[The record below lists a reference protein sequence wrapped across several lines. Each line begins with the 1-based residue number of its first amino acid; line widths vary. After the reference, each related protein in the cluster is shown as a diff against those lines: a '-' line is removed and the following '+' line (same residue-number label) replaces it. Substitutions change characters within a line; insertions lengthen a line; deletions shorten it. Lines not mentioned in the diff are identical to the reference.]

1 LAGRVRSRAPRRLRD
16 RGGGRRRSS
25 PPRATSSPTVARASL
40 EGHQA
45 MAPEPRGRG
54 RLWEVGGGGD
64 RLERAAAESERWELL
79 LSRGE
84 LLALGGHLK
93 GALEAFAAALRRG
106 APARPECLG
115 TLVDCLAFNYRLR
128 HGLDWSAAPA
138 AGAGGLLSCLG
149 CRGFLSE
156 PVTVPCGHSYCR
168 RCLRRELRARCR
180 LCRDRLPP
188 SAATAADAGAAG
200 PRPAPPPASAAA
212 SDFRTSVVLNHLAE
226 KWFPGQ
232 RERARAAG
240 RLGEL
245 LHQGRYREALAAACE
260 ALRAEPS
267 DLTLK
272 IYRAE
277 SYAGLQEFK
286 AAIEDLN
293 AVLFQLPHWPEVYF
307 RKGKVLQ
314 DAGFLGDA
322 LQLFLQCLALDEDF
336 APAKLQVE
344 KILCD
349 LLSPENLK
357 EGLKESSWS
366 SLPCIKSKPTGF
378 PSVMDECYSPSE
390 LGSKKTEEVPE
401 DTSEPVKGSLNRA
414 QSTQAINSMEIPA
427 REDCLKRVSS
437 EPLLSAQEKG
447 VLLKRKLSLLEQD
460 VIINEDGRNKL
471 KKQGENPSE
480 ICMFSFAYR
489 DIPEELIDV
498 SDFECSLC
506 MRLFFEPVTTPCGH
520 SFCKNC
526 LERCLDHAPYCP
538 LCKESLK
545 EYLADRRYC
554 VTQLL
559 EELIVKYLPDELSER
574 KKIYDEETAELSHL
588 TKNVPIFVCT
598 MAYPTVPCPLHVFE
612 PRYRLMIRRCIQT
625 GTKQFGMCVSD
636 TQNSFADYGCML
648 QIRNV
653 HFLPDGRSVVDTVG
667 GKRFR
672 VLKRGM
678 KDGYCTADIEY
689 LEDVKVENEDEVKSL
704 RELHD
709 LVYSQACSWF
719 QNLRD
724 RFRSQILQHFGSMPE
739 REENLQATPNGPA
752 WCWWLLAVLPVD
764 PRYQLSVLSMK
775 SLEERLTKIQHIL
788 TYFSRDQSK

>member
-1 LAGRVRSRAPRRLRD
+1 MSSPAVARGSAGGSRETAPRP
-16 RGGGRRRSS
+16 RS
-25 PPRATSSPTVARASL
+25 
-40 EGHQA
+40 
-45 MAPEPRGRG
+45 RG
-54 RLWEVGGGGD
+54 RLWEVGGGGGGD
-64 RLERAAAESERWELL
+64 QLERAAADSERWELL
-79 LSRGE
+79 LRRGE

-93 GALEAFAAALRRG
+93 GALEAYAAALRRG
-106 APARPECLG
+106 APVRPECLG
-115 TLVDCLAFNYRLR
+115 TLVDCLVFNYRLR
-128 HGLDWSAAPA
+128 HGLGWSAAPA
-138 AGAGGLLSCLG
+138 AGAGAGGLLSCLG

-168 RCLRRELRARCR
+168 RCLRRELRVRCR

-188 SAATAADAGAAG
+188 AAAARAADAEGTG
-200 PRPAPPPASAAA
+200 PRPPPLAAAIAA

-245 LHQGRYREALAAACE
+245 LLQGRYREALAAACE

-293 AVLFQLPHWPEVYF
+293 AVLFQLPNWPEVYF
-307 RKGKVLQ
+307 RKGKVLH

-357 EGLKESSWS
+357 EDLKESSWS
-366 SLPCIKSKPTGF
+366 SLPCVKNKPFVF
-378 PSVMDECYSPSE
+378 PVVMGESQSLSE
-390 LGSKKTEEVPE
+390 LSP
-401 DTSEPVKGSLNRA
+401 
-414 QSTQAINSMEIPA
+414 Q
-427 REDCLKRVSS
+427 
-437 EPLLSAQEKG
+437 QEKG
-447 VLLKRKLSLLEQD
+447 VLLKRKLSLSDQD
-460 VIINEDGRNKL
+460 VIVNEDGRNKL

-480 ICMFSFAYR
+480 VCMFSLADG

-526 LERCLDHAPYCP
+526 LERCLDHTPYCP

-612 PRYRLMIRRCIQT
+612 PRYRLMIRRSIQT

-689 LEDVKVENEDEVKSL
+689 LEDVKVENEDEIKNL

-775 SLEERLTKIQHIL
+775 SLKERLTKIQHIL

>member
-1 LAGRVRSRAPRRLRD
+1 MSSPAVARSSQGESQEADPRPRSR
-16 RGGGRRRSS
+16 GRF
-25 PPRATSSPTVARASL
+25 
-40 EGHQA
+40 
-45 MAPEPRGRG
+45 
-54 RLWEVGGGGD
+54 WEVGGGGD

-79 LSRGE
+79 LRRGE

-93 GALEAFAAALRRG
+93 GALEAYAAALRRG
-106 APARPECLG
+106 APVRPECLG
-115 TLVDCLAFNYRLR
+115 TLVDCLVFNYRLR
-128 HGLDWSAAPA
+128 HGLGWSATPA
-138 AGAGGLLSCLG
+138 EGAHPGAGGLLSCLG
-149 CRGFLSE
+149 CRGILSE
-156 PVTVPCGHSYCR
+156 PVTVACGHSYCR

-188 SAATAADAGAAG
+188 AAAADAEGTS
-200 PRPAPPPASAAA
+200 PRPPLLAAA
-212 SDFRTSVVLNHLAE
+212 IAASGFRTSVVLNHLAE
-226 KWFPGQ
+226 KWFPGE

-260 ALRAEPS
+260 ELRTVIE
-267 DLTLK
+267 
-272 IYRAE
+272 E
-277 SYAGLQEFK
+277 SHCASE
-286 AAIEDLN
+286 
-293 AVLFQLPHWPEVYF
+293 
-307 RKGKVLQ
+307 
-314 DAGFLGDA
+314 
-322 LQLFLQCLALDEDF
+322 
-336 APAKLQVE
+336 
-344 KILCD
+344 
-349 LLSPENLK
+349 LSPEQN
-357 EGLKESSWS
+357 
-366 SLPCIKSKPTGF
+366 
-378 PSVMDECYSPSE
+378 
-390 LGSKKTEEVPE
+390 EEIAEV
-401 DTSEPVKGSLNRA
+401 TSETVKGSLNHARSA
-414 QSTQAINSMEIPA
+414 QAINSTDMPA

-437 EPLLSAQEKG
+437 EPSLSVQEKG
-447 VLLKRKLSLLEQD
+447 VLLKRKLSLLDQD
-460 VIINEDGRNKL
+460 VIVNEDGRNKL
-471 KKQGENPSE
+471 KRQGETPNE
-480 ICMFSFAYR
+480 VCTFSLTYG

-526 LERCLDHAPYCP
+526 LERCLDHTPYCP

-559 EELIVKYLPDELSER
+559 EDLIVKYLPDELSER

-612 PRYRLMIRRCIQT
+612 PRYRLMIRRSIQT

-636 TQNSFADYGCML
+636 TQNGFADYGCML

-689 LEDVKVENEDEVKSL
+689 LEDVKVENEDEIENL
-704 RELHD
+704 RQLHN

-724 RFRSQILQHFGSMPE
+724 RFRSQILQHFGSMPG
-739 REENLQATPNGPA
+739 REENLQAIPNGPA

-775 SLEERLTKIQHIL
+775 SLKERLTKIQHIL

>member
-1 LAGRVRSRAPRRLRD
+1 MSSPAVARSSPDGSREMAPRSRSRA
-16 RGGGRRRSS
+16 GF
-25 PPRATSSPTVARASL
+25 
-40 EGHQA
+40 
-45 MAPEPRGRG
+45 
-54 RLWEVGGGGD
+54 WEVGGGSGD

-79 LSRGE
+79 LRRGE

-93 GALEAFAAALRRG
+93 GALEAYSAALRRG
-106 APARPECLG
+106 APARPERLG
-115 TLVDCLAFNYRLR
+115 TLVDCLVLNYRLR
-128 HGLDWSAAPA
+128 HGLGWSAAPA
-138 AGAGGLLSCLG
+138 AGADAGGLLSCLG

-188 SAATAADAGAAG
+188 AAADAEGTT
-200 PRPAPPPASAAA
+200 PRPPPPAAAIAA
-212 SDFRTSVVLNHLAE
+212 SGFRTSVVLNHLAE

-232 RERARAAG
+232 RERAQAAG
-240 RLGEL
+240 RLWEL

-260 ALRAEPS
+260 ALQAEPS
-267 DLTLK
+267 NLTLK

-293 AVLFQLPHWPEVYF
+293 AVLAQLPNWPEVYF
-307 RKGKVLQ
+307 KKGKVLH

-336 APAKLQVE
+336 APAKLRVE

-366 SLPCIKSKPTGF
+366 SLPCVKNKASGF
-378 PSVMDECYSPSE
+378 PSVMEEIHSPSDLNSE
-390 LGSKKTEEVPE
+390 QNEEITEV
-401 DTSEPVKGSLNRA
+401 TSEPVKGSLNRA
-414 QSTQAINSMEIPA
+414 QSAQTINSTEIPA

-437 EPLLSAQEKG
+437 EPLLSVQEKG
-447 VLLKRKLSLLEQD
+447 TLLKRKLSLLEQD
-460 VIINEDGRNKL
+460 MIVNEEGRSKL
-471 KKQGENPSE
+471 KKQGETPSE
-480 ICMFSFAYR
+480 VCTFSLAYGN
-489 DIPEELIDV
+489 IPEELIDV

-526 LERCLDHAPYCP
+526 LERCLDHTPYCP

-612 PRYRLMIRRCIQT
+612 PRYRLMIRRSIQT

-648 QIRNV
+648 QIRHV

-672 VLKRGM
+672 VLTRGM

-689 LEDVKVENEDEVKSL
+689 LEDVKN
-704 RELHD
+704 
-709 LVYSQACSWF
+709 W
-719 QNLRD
+719 
-724 RFRSQILQHFGSMPE
+724 
-739 REENLQATPNGPA
+739 
-752 WCWWLLAVLPVD
+752 
-764 PRYQLSVLSMK
+764 
-775 SLEERLTKIQHIL
+775 
-788 TYFSRDQSK
+788 

>member
-1 LAGRVRSRAPRRLRD
+1 MRRGLGDSTLISRTGRVPRAPLRPE
-16 RGGGRRRSS
+16 RHFSFPGSQ
-25 PPRATSSPTVARASL
+25 L
-40 EGHQA
+40 
-45 MAPEPRGRG
+45 APEPR
-54 RLWEVGGGGD
+54 
-64 RLERAAAESERWELL
+64 
-79 LSRGE
+79 
-84 LLALGGHLK
+84 
-93 GALEAFAAALRRG
+93 
-106 APARPECLG
+106 
-115 TLVDCLAFNYRLR
+115 
-128 HGLDWSAAPA
+128 
-138 AGAGGLLSCLG
+138 
-149 CRGFLSE
+149 
-156 PVTVPCGHSYCR
+156 
-168 RCLRRELRARCR
+168 
-180 LCRDRLPP
+180 
-188 SAATAADAGAAG
+188 
-200 PRPAPPPASAAA
+200 
-212 SDFRTSVVLNHLAE
+212 
-226 KWFPGQ
+226 
-232 RERARAAG
+232 
-240 RLGEL
+240 
-245 LHQGRYREALAAACE
+245 
-260 ALRAEPS
+260 

-293 AVLFQLPHWPEVYF
+293 AVLFQLPNWPEVYF

-357 EGLKESSWS
+357 EGLKESSWN
-366 SLPCIKSKPTGF
+366 SLPCIKNKPLGF
-378 PSVMDECYSPSE
+378 PSVMEESHTPSE
-390 LGSKKTEEVPE
+390 LNLKQTEELPE
-401 DTSEPVKGSLNRA
+401 DTSEPVRGSLNRA
-414 QSTQAINSMEIPA
+414 QSAQAINSKDMPA
-427 REDCLKRVSS
+427 RDDCLKRVSS
-437 EPLLSAQEKG
+437 EPLLSVQEKG

-460 VIINEDGRNKL
+460 VVVSEDGRNKL
-471 KKQGENPSE
+471 KKQGD
-480 ICMFSFAYR
+480 YG

-612 PRYRLMIRRCIQT
+612 PRYRLMIRRSIQT

-689 LEDVKVENEDEVKSL
+689 LEDVKVENEDEIKSL

>member
-1 LAGRVRSRAPRRLRD
+1 MKYKSHDFTTLLAKTEASNARRKREESFTLSVRLLAPGVFPGLPLHCSLLGEPETKVRISDHVHLTTTPGSSHRPGKGGESPGSLVCQGNVGDLGFSPGRPDAGQKS
-16 RGGGRRRSS
+16 
-25 PPRATSSPTVARASL
+25 T
-40 EGHQA
+40 HQA
-45 MAPEPRGRG
+45 RIR
-54 RLWEVGGGGD
+54 
-64 RLERAAAESERWELL
+64 
-79 LSRGE
+79 
-84 LLALGGHLK
+84 
-93 GALEAFAAALRRG
+93 
-106 APARPECLG
+106 
-115 TLVDCLAFNYRLR
+115 
-128 HGLDWSAAPA
+128 
-138 AGAGGLLSCLG
+138 
-149 CRGFLSE
+149 
-156 PVTVPCGHSYCR
+156 
-168 RCLRRELRARCR
+168 
-180 LCRDRLPP
+180 
-188 SAATAADAGAAG
+188 
-200 PRPAPPPASAAA
+200 
-212 SDFRTSVVLNHLAE
+212 
-226 KWFPGQ
+226 
-232 RERARAAG
+232 
-240 RLGEL
+240 
-245 LHQGRYREALAAACE
+245 REALAALQDFYVTF
-260 ALRAEPS
+260 LRQVNNQVGTKRQKHQCSQQSEDVKYHQHSIEPS
-267 DLTLK
+267 DVTLK

-286 AAIEDLN
+286 AAIDDLN
-293 AVLFQLPHWPEVYF
+293 AVLLELPNWPEVYF
-307 RKGKVLQ
+307 RKGKVLH

-336 APAKLQVE
+336 APAKLEVE

-357 EGLKESSWS
+357 EGLKDSSWS
-366 SLPCIKSKPTGF
+366 SLPCIKNKPFGF
-378 PSVMDECYSPSE
+378 PLVMEESHSATELSPQQNEEIPEVPSE
-390 LGSKKTEEVPE
+390 LI
-401 DTSEPVKGSLNRA
+401 KGSLNRA
-414 QSTQAINSMEIPA
+414 WSAQAINSTEMPA

-437 EPLLSAQEKG
+437 EPLLSVQEKG
-447 VLLKRKLSLLEQD
+447 ALLKRKLSLLDQD
-460 VIINEDGRNKL
+460 VIVDEDGRNKL
-471 KKQGENPSE
+471 KKQGETRNE
-480 ICMFSFAYR
+480 VCTFSLTYG

-526 LERCLDHAPYCP
+526 LERCLDHTPYCP

-574 KKIYDEETAELSHL
+574 KQIYDEETAELSHL

-612 PRYRLMIRRCIQT
+612 PRYRLMIRRSIQT

-689 LEDVKVENEDEVKSL
+689 LEDVKAEDEEEVQSL
-704 RELHD
+704 RQLHD

-724 RFRSQILQHFGSMPE
+724 RFRSQILQHFGSMPG

-775 SLEERLTKIQHIL
+775 SLKERLTKIQHIL

>member
-1 LAGRVRSRAPRRLRD
+1 MSFPAVARSSSRGNREMAPRPRSRGRFWE
-16 RGGGRRRSS
+16 GGGGS
-25 PPRATSSPTVARASL
+25 
-40 EGHQA
+40 
-45 MAPEPRGRG
+45 
-54 RLWEVGGGGD
+54 GD

-79 LSRGE
+79 LRRGE

-93 GALEAFAAALRRG
+93 GALEAYAAALRRG
-106 APARPECLG
+106 APVRPECLG
-115 TLVDCLAFNYRLR
+115 TLVDCLVLNYRLR
-128 HGLDWSAAPA
+128 HGLGWSAARA
-138 AGAGGLLSCLG
+138 ADAGAGGLLSCLG

-188 SAATAADAGAAG
+188 AAAAAADAEGTP
-200 PRPAPPPASAAA
+200 PRPPPLAAA
-212 SDFRTSVVLNHLAE
+212 IAASGFRTSVVLNHLAE
-226 KWFPGQ
+226 KWFPSQ
-232 RERARAAG
+232 QERARAAG

-245 LHQGRYREALAAACE
+245 LHQGRHREALAAAGE

-267 DLTLK
+267 NLTLK

-277 SYAGLQEFK
+277 SYAGLGEFK

-293 AVLFQLPHWPEVYF
+293 AVLFQLPGWPEVYF
-307 RKGKVLQ
+307 RKGKVLH

-336 APAKLQVE
+336 APAKLEVE
-344 KILCD
+344 KILFD

-357 EGLKESSWS
+357 EGLKDSSWS
-366 SLPCIKSKPTGF
+366 SLPCTKNKPFGF
-378 PSVMDECYSPSE
+378 PSVMEEFHSASE
-390 LGSKKTEEVPE
+390 LSPEQNEEIPE
-401 DTSEPVKGSLNRA
+401 TPAEPVKGSLNRA
-414 QSTQAINSMEIPA
+414 RSAQAINSTEMPT

-437 EPLLSAQEKG
+437 EPLLSVEEKG
-447 VLLKRKLSLLEQD
+447 ALLKRKLSLLEQD
-460 VIINEDGRNKL
+460 VIVNEDGRNKL
-471 KKQGENPSE
+471 KKQGEMPNE
-480 ICMFSFAYR
+480 VCTFSLTYG

-526 LERCLDHAPYCP
+526 LERCLDHTPYCP

-598 MAYPTVPCPLHVFE
+598 IAYPTVPCPLHVFE
-612 PRYRLMIRRCIQT
+612 PRYRLMIRRSIQT

-636 TQNSFADYGCML
+636 KQNGFADYGCML

-667 GKRFR
+667 GKRFK

-689 LEDVKVENEDEVKSL
+689 LEDVKVENEDELESL
-704 RELHD
+704 RQLHN

-724 RFRSQILQHFGSMPE
+724 RFRSQILQHFGSMPR

-775 SLEERLTKIQHIL
+775 SLKERLTKIQHIL

>member
-1 LAGRVRSRAPRRLRD
+1 MSFPAVARSSSRGNREMAPRPRSRGRFWE
-16 RGGGRRRSS
+16 GGGGS
-25 PPRATSSPTVARASL
+25 
-40 EGHQA
+40 
-45 MAPEPRGRG
+45 
-54 RLWEVGGGGD
+54 GD

-79 LSRGE
+79 LRRGE

-93 GALEAFAAALRRG
+93 GALEAYAAALRRG
-106 APARPECLG
+106 APVRPECLG
-115 TLVDCLAFNYRLR
+115 TLVDCLVLNYRLR
-128 HGLDWSAAPA
+128 HGLGWSAARA
-138 AGAGGLLSCLG
+138 ADAGAGGLLSCLG

-188 SAATAADAGAAG
+188 AAAAAADAEGTP
-200 PRPAPPPASAAA
+200 PRPPPLAAA
-212 SDFRTSVVLNHLAE
+212 IAASGFRTSVVLNHLAE
-226 KWFPGQ
+226 KWFPSQ
-232 RERARAAG
+232 QERARAAG

-245 LHQGRYREALAAACE
+245 LHQGRHREALAAAGE

-267 DLTLK
+267 NLTLK

-277 SYAGLQEFK
+277 SYAGLGEFK

-293 AVLFQLPHWPEVYF
+293 AVLFQLPGWPEVYF
-307 RKGKVLQ
+307 RKGKVLH

-336 APAKLQVE
+336 APAKLEVE
-344 KILCD
+344 KILFD

-357 EGLKESSWS
+357 EGLKDSSWS
-366 SLPCIKSKPTGF
+366 SLPCTKNKPFGF
-378 PSVMDECYSPSE
+378 PSVMEEFHSASE
-390 LGSKKTEEVPE
+390 LSPEQNEEIPE
-401 DTSEPVKGSLNRA
+401 TPAEPVKGSLNRA
-414 QSTQAINSMEIPA
+414 RSAQAINSTEMPT

-437 EPLLSAQEKG
+437 EPLLSVEEKG
-447 VLLKRKLSLLEQD
+447 ALLKRKLSLLEQD
-460 VIINEDGRNKL
+460 VIVNEDGRNKL
-471 KKQGENPSE
+471 KKQGEMPNE
-480 ICMFSFAYR
+480 VCTFSLTYG

-506 MRLFFEPVTTPCGH
+506 M
-520 SFCKNC
+520 S
-526 LERCLDHAPYCP
+526 
-538 LCKESLK
+538 
-545 EYLADRRYC
+545 
-554 VTQLL
+554 
-559 EELIVKYLPDELSER
+559 
-574 KKIYDEETAELSHL
+574 L

-598 MAYPTVPCPLHVFE
+598 IAYPTVPCPLHVFE
-612 PRYRLMIRRCIQT
+612 PRYRLMIRRSIQT

-636 TQNSFADYGCML
+636 KQNGFADYGCML

-667 GKRFR
+667 GKRFK

-689 LEDVKVENEDEVKSL
+689 LEDVKVENEDELESL
-704 RELHD
+704 RQLHN

-724 RFRSQILQHFGSMPE
+724 RFRSQILQHFGSMPR

-775 SLEERLTKIQHIL
+775 SLKERLTKIQHIL

>member
-1 LAGRVRSRAPRRLRD
+1 MSSSAVARGSPRGSEEMAPRPRSR
-16 RGGGRRRSS
+16 GRF
-25 PPRATSSPTVARASL
+25 
-40 EGHQA
+40 
-45 MAPEPRGRG
+45 
-54 RLWEVGGGGD
+54 WEVGGGSGD
-64 RLERAAAESERWELL
+64 RLERVAAESESWELL
-79 LSRGE
+79 LRRGE
-84 LLALGGHLK
+84 LLALDGHLK
-93 GALEAFAAALRRG
+93 GALEAYSAALRRG
-106 APARPECLG
+106 APVRPERLG
-115 TLVDCLAFNYRLR
+115 TLVDCMVFNYRLR
-128 HGLDWSAAPA
+128 HGLGWSAAPA
-138 AGAGGLLSCLG
+138 AGVGGLLSCLG

-188 SAATAADAGAAG
+188 AAASAIDADGTG
-200 PRPAPPPASAAA
+200 PRPPPLAAAIAA

-293 AVLFQLPHWPEVYF
+293 AVLFQLPNWPEVYF

-349 LLSPENLK
+349 LLSPENVK

-366 SLPCIKSKPTGF
+366 SLPCIKNKPFGF
-378 PSVMDECYSPSE
+378 PSVMQESHSPGA
-390 LGSKKTEEVPE
+390 LGPEQNGEGPE

-414 QSTQAINSMEIPA
+414 QSAQAIHSSEMPA

-437 EPLLSAQEKG
+437 EPLLSTQEKG

-460 VIINEDGRNKL
+460 AIVSEDGRNKL
-471 KKQGENPSE
+471 KKQGEISNE
-480 ICMFSFAYR
+480 VCVFSFAYG

-612 PRYRLMIRRCIQT
+612 PRYRLMIRRSMQT

-636 TQNSFADYGCML
+636 TQNGFADYGCML

-689 LEDVKVENEDEVKSL
+689 LEDVQIENRDEMKNL

-709 LVYSQACSWF
+709 SVYSQACSWF

-724 RFRSQILQHFGSMPE
+724 RFRSQILQHFGSMPA
-739 REENLQATPNGPA
+739 REENLQITPNGPA

-775 SLEERLTKIQHIL
+775 SLEDRLTKIQHIL

>member
-1 LAGRVRSRAPRRLRD
+1 
-16 RGGGRRRSS
+16 
-25 PPRATSSPTVARASL
+25 
-40 EGHQA
+40 
-45 MAPEPRGRG
+45 
-54 RLWEVGGGGD
+54 
-64 RLERAAAESERWELL
+64 
-79 LSRGE
+79 
-84 LLALGGHLK
+84 
-93 GALEAFAAALRRG
+93 
-106 APARPECLG
+106 
-115 TLVDCLAFNYRLR
+115 
-128 HGLDWSAAPA
+128 
-138 AGAGGLLSCLG
+138 
-149 CRGFLSE
+149 
-156 PVTVPCGHSYCR
+156 
-168 RCLRRELRARCR
+168 
-180 LCRDRLPP
+180 
-188 SAATAADAGAAG
+188 
-200 PRPAPPPASAAA
+200 
-212 SDFRTSVVLNHLAE
+212 
-226 KWFPGQ
+226 
-232 RERARAAG
+232 
-240 RLGEL
+240 
-245 LHQGRYREALAAACE
+245 
-260 ALRAEPS
+260 PS
-267 DLTLK
+267 DVTLK

-293 AVLFQLPHWPEVYF
+293 AVLFQLPNWPEVYF

-336 APAKLQVE
+336 APAKLEVE

-357 EGLKESSWS
+357 EGLKDSSWS
-366 SLPCIKSKPTGF
+366 SLPCSKNKHFGF
-378 PSVMDECYSPSE
+378 PSVTEESHSASE
-390 LGSKKTEEVPE
+390 LSPEQNEEVPE
-401 DTSEPVKGSLNRA
+401 VTSELIRGSLNRA
-414 QSTQAINSMEIPA
+414 WSAQAIHSTEMPA

-437 EPLLSAQEKG
+437 EPLLSVQEKG
-447 VLLKRKLSLLEQD
+447 ALLKRKLSLLDQD
-460 VIINEDGRNKL
+460 VIVDEDGRNKL
-471 KKQGENPSE
+471 KKQGETRNE
-480 ICMFSFAYR
+480 VCTFSLTSGH
-489 DIPEELIDV
+489 IPEELIDV

-506 MRLFFEPVTTPCGH
+506 M
-520 SFCKNC
+520 
-526 LERCLDHAPYCP
+526 
-538 LCKESLK
+538 
-545 EYLADRRYC
+545 RRYC

-612 PRYRLMIRRCIQT
+612 PRYRLMIRRSIQT

-689 LEDVKVENEDEVKSL
+689 LEDVKVENEEEIKNL
-704 RELHD
+704 RQLHD

-724 RFRSQILQHFGSMPE
+724 RFRSQILQHFGSMPG

-775 SLEERLTKIQHIL
+775 SLKERLTKIQHIL

>member
-1 LAGRVRSRAPRRLRD
+1 MSFPAVARSSSRGNREMAPRPRSR
-16 RGGGRRRSS
+16 GRF
-25 PPRATSSPTVARASL
+25 
-40 EGHQA
+40 
-45 MAPEPRGRG
+45 
-54 RLWEVGGGGD
+54 WEVGGGSGD

-79 LSRGE
+79 LRRGE

-93 GALEAFAAALRRG
+93 GALEAYAAALRRG
-106 APARPECLG
+106 APVRPECLG
-115 TLVDCLAFNYRLR
+115 TLVDCLVLNYRLR
-128 HGLDWSAAPA
+128 HGLGWSAARA
-138 AGAGGLLSCLG
+138 ADAGAGGLLSCLG

-188 SAATAADAGAAG
+188 AAAAAADAEGTT
-200 PRPAPPPASAAA
+200 PRPPPLAAA
-212 SDFRTSVVLNHLAE
+212 IAASGFRTSVVLNHLAE
-226 KWFPGQ
+226 KWFPSQ
-232 RERARAAG
+232 QERARAAG

-245 LHQGRYREALAAACE
+245 LHQGRHREALAAAGE

-267 DLTLK
+267 NLTLK

-277 SYAGLQEFK
+277 SYAGLGEFK

-293 AVLFQLPHWPEVYF
+293 AVLFQLPSWPEVYF
-307 RKGKVLQ
+307 RKGKVLH

-336 APAKLQVE
+336 APAKLEVE
-344 KILCD
+344 KNEEI
-349 LLSPENLK
+349 PEA
-357 EGLKESSWS
+357 SA
-366 SLPCIKSKPTGF
+366 
-378 PSVMDECYSPSE
+378 
-390 LGSKKTEEVPE
+390 
-401 DTSEPVKGSLNRA
+401 EPVKGSLNRA
-414 QSTQAINSMEIPA
+414 RSAQAINSTEMPA

-437 EPLLSAQEKG
+437 EPLLSVQEKG
-447 VLLKRKLSLLEQD
+447 ALLKRKLSLSEQD
-460 VIINEDGRNKL
+460 VIVNEDGRNKL
-471 KKQGENPSE
+471 KKQGETPNE
-480 ICMFSFAYR
+480 VCTFSLTYG

-526 LERCLDHAPYCP
+526 LERCLDHTPYCP

-598 MAYPTVPCPLHVFE
+598 IAYPTVPCPLHVFE
-612 PRYRLMIRRCIQT
+612 PRYRLMIRRSIQT

-636 TQNSFADYGCML
+636 TQNGFADYGCML

-667 GKRFR
+667 GKRFK

-689 LEDVKVENEDEVKSL
+689 LEDVKVENEDEIESL
-704 RELHD
+704 RQLHD

-724 RFRSQILQHFGSMPE
+724 RFRSQILQHFGSMPR

-775 SLEERLTKIQHIL
+775 SLKERLTKIQHIL

>member
-1 LAGRVRSRAPRRLRD
+1 RW
-16 RGGGRRRSS
+16 RRSS
-25 PPRATSSPTVARASL
+25 PPRAMSSPAVARGSPGGSQ
-40 EGHQA
+40 ET
-45 MAPEPRGRG
+45 APRPRGRS
-54 RLWEVGGGGD
+54 RFWEVGGGGGQ
-64 RLERAAAESERWELL
+64 ERAAAAAAESERWELL
-79 LSRGE
+79 LRRGE

-93 GALEAFAAALRRG
+93 GALEAYAAALRRG
-106 APARPECLG
+106 APVRPECLG
-115 TLVDCLAFNYRLR
+115 TLVDCLVFNYRLR
-128 HGLDWSAAPA
+128 HGLGWSAAPA
-138 AGAGGLLSCLG
+138 GAGSGSGGLLSCLG

-156 PVTVPCGHSYCR
+156 PVTVACGHSYCR
-168 RCLRRELRARCR
+168 RCLAAWAPGTRR
-180 LCRDRLPP
+180 PKP
-188 SAATAADAGAAG
+188 
-200 PRPAPPPASAAA
+200 
-212 SDFRTSVVLNHLAE
+212 
-226 KWFPGQ
+226 
-232 RERARAAG
+232 
-240 RLGEL
+240 
-245 LHQGRYREALAAACE
+245 AACPGGGVGGGQVVPE
-260 ALRAEPS
+260 SSGSLLESYSCEICISEPS

-286 AAIEDLN
+286 AAMEDLN
-293 AVLFQLPHWPEVYF
+293 AVLFQLPNWPEVYF

-314 DAGFLGDA
+314 DAGFLSDA

-349 LLSPENLK
+349 LLSPENLE

-366 SLPCIKSKPTGF
+366 SLPCIKNKLFGF
-378 PSVMDECYSPSE
+378 SSVVEESHSANDFSPKQSE
-390 LGSKKTEEVPE
+390 EHPE
-401 DTSEPVKGSLNRA
+401 DSSEPVKGSLNRA
-414 QSTQAINSMEIPA
+414 QSAQAVNAVEMPA
-427 REDCLKRVSS
+427 RGDGLKRVSS
-437 EPLLSAQEKG
+437 EPLLSAQDKG
-447 VLLKRKLSLLEQD
+447 VLLKRKLSFLEQD
-460 VIINEDGRNKL
+460 VFMNEDGRNKL
-471 KKQGENPSE
+471 KKQEDSPNE
-480 ICMFSFAYR
+480 DCTFSLAYG

-574 KKIYDEETAELSHL
+574 KKVYDEETAELSHL

-612 PRYRLMIRRCIQT
+612 PRYRLMIRRSIQT

-636 TQNSFADYGCML
+636 AQNSFADYGCML

-689 LEDVKVENEDEVKSL
+689 LEDVKVESGDKIQSL

>member
-1 LAGRVRSRAPRRLRD
+1 MVLKGVMKETGNLEVCYSNSSKRQETLVAWTIILAGERPRN
-16 RGGGRRRSS
+16 RG
-25 PPRATSSPTVARASL
+25 
-40 EGHQA
+40 QF
-45 MAPEPRGRG
+45 
-54 RLWEVGGGGD
+54 WEVGGGSGD

-79 LSRGE
+79 LRRGE

-93 GALEAFAAALRRG
+93 GALEAYSAALRRG
-106 APARPECLG
+106 APVRPERLG
-115 TLVDCLAFNYRLR
+115 TLVDCLVLNYRLR
-128 HGLDWSAAPA
+128 HGLGWSAAPA
-138 AGAGGLLSCLG
+138 AGTDAGTGGLLSCLG
-149 CRGFLSE
+149 CQGFLSE

-168 RCLRRELRARCR
+168 RCLRGELRAHCR
-180 LCRDRLPP
+180 LCRDRLP
-188 SAATAADAGAAG
+188 
-200 PRPAPPPASAAA
+200 SAAA
-212 SDFRTSVVLNHLAE
+212 TTDAEGTTSRPPPLAAAITASGFRTSVVLNHLAE
-226 KWFPGQ
+226 KWFPGL

-260 ALRAEPS
+260 ALRAG
-267 DLTLK
+267 D
-272 IYRAE
+272 R
-277 SYAGLQEFK
+277 
-286 AAIEDLN
+286 
-293 AVLFQLPHWPEVYF
+293 VYF
-307 RKGKVLQ
+307 RKGKILR

-336 APAKLQVE
+336 APAKLEVE

-366 SLPCIKSKPTGF
+366 SLPSTKNKAFDF
-378 PSVMDECYSPSE
+378 PSVMEESHSPCEVSPE
-390 LGSKKTEEVPE
+390 QNEAVPE
-401 DTSEPVKGSLNRA
+401 VISEPVKGSLNRA
-414 QSTQAINSMEIPA
+414 QSAQAINSTEMPA

-437 EPLLSAQEKG
+437 EPLLSVQEKG
-447 VLLKRKLSLLEQD
+447 SLLKRKLSLLEQD
-460 VIINEDGRNKL
+460 VIVNEDGRNKL
-471 KKQGENPSE
+471 KKQGV
-480 ICMFSFAYR
+480 CH

-526 LERCLDHAPYCP
+526 LERCLDHTPYCP

-612 PRYRLMIRRCIQT
+612 PRYRLMIRRSIQT

-689 LEDVKVENEDEVKSL
+689 LEDVKVENEDETRNL
-704 RELHD
+704 RELHN
-709 LVYSQACSWF
+709 LVYFQACSWF

-739 REENLQATPNGPA
+739 REEDLQATPNGPA

-775 SLEERLTKIQHIL
+775 SLKERLTKIQHIL

>member
-1 LAGRVRSRAPRRLRD
+1 MSFPAVA
-16 RGGGRRRSS
+16 RSS
-25 PPRATSSPTVARASL
+25 PGGSGEVAPRPQS
-40 EGHQA
+40 
-45 MAPEPRGRG
+45 RGRF
-54 RLWEVGGGGD
+54 WEVGGGSGH

-79 LSRGE
+79 LRRGE
-84 LLALGGHLK
+84 VLALGGHLK
-93 GALEAFAAALRRG
+93 GALETYAAALRRG
-106 APARPECLG
+106 APVRPECLG
-115 TLVDCLAFNYRLR
+115 TLVDCLVFNYRLR
-128 HGLDWSAAPA
+128 HGLGWSAAPA

-188 SAATAADAGAAG
+188 
-200 PRPAPPPASAAA
+200 AAA
-212 SDFRTSVVLNHLAE
+212 SATDAEGTAPRPPPLAAAIAASEFRTSVVLNHLAE

-267 DLTLK
+267 DLILK

-293 AVLFQLPHWPEVYF
+293 AVLFQLPDWPEVYY
-307 RKGKVLQ
+307 RKGKVLH

-366 SLPCIKSKPTGF
+366 SLPCVKNKPFGF
-378 PSVMDECYSPSE
+378 PSVMEESHSPIELSTKQSE
-390 LGSKKTEEVPE
+390 EIAEV
-401 DTSEPVKGSLNRA
+401 TSEPVKGSLNRA
-414 QSTQAINSMEIPA
+414 QSAQSINSTEMPA

-437 EPLLSAQEKG
+437 EPLLSIQEKG

-460 VIINEDGRNKL
+460 VIVNEDGRNKL
-471 KKQGENPSE
+471 KKQGETPNE
-480 ICMFSFAYR
+480 VCMFSLAYG

-588 TKNVPIFVCT
+588 TKSVPIFVCT

-612 PRYRLMIRRCIQT
+612 PRYRLMIRRSIQT

-689 LEDVKVENEDEVKSL
+689 LEDVKVENEDEIKNL

-775 SLEERLTKIQHIL
+775 SLKERLTKIQHIL

>member
-1 LAGRVRSRAPRRLRD
+1 MSFPAVARSSSRGNREMAPRPRSRGRFWE
-16 RGGGRRRSS
+16 GGGGS
-25 PPRATSSPTVARASL
+25 
-40 EGHQA
+40 
-45 MAPEPRGRG
+45 
-54 RLWEVGGGGD
+54 GD

-79 LSRGE
+79 LRRGE

-93 GALEAFAAALRRG
+93 GALEAYAAALRRG
-106 APARPECLG
+106 APVRPECLG
-115 TLVDCLAFNYRLR
+115 TLVDCLVLNYRLR
-128 HGLDWSAAPA
+128 HGLGWSAARA
-138 AGAGGLLSCLG
+138 ADAGAGGLLSCLG

-188 SAATAADAGAAG
+188 AAAAAAADAEGTP
-200 PRPAPPPASAAA
+200 PRPPPLAAA
-212 SDFRTSVVLNHLAE
+212 IAASGFRTSVVLNHLAE
-226 KWFPGQ
+226 KWFPSQ
-232 RERARAAG
+232 QERARAAG

-245 LHQGRYREALAAACE
+245 LHQGRHREALAAAGE

-267 DLTLK
+267 NLTLK

-277 SYAGLQEFK
+277 SYAGLGEFK

-293 AVLFQLPHWPEVYF
+293 AVLFQLPGWPEI
-307 RKGKVLQ
+307 
-314 DAGFLGDA
+314 
-322 LQLFLQCLALDEDF
+322 LF
-336 APAKLQVE
+336 
-344 KILCD
+344 D

-357 EGLKESSWS
+357 EGLKDSSWS
-366 SLPCIKSKPTGF
+366 SLPCTKNKPFGF
-378 PSVMDECYSPSE
+378 PSVMEEFHSASE
-390 LGSKKTEEVPE
+390 LSPEQNEEIPE
-401 DTSEPVKGSLNRA
+401 TPAEPVKGSLNRA
-414 QSTQAINSMEIPA
+414 RSAQAINSTEMST

-437 EPLLSAQEKG
+437 EPLLSVQEKG
-447 VLLKRKLSLLEQD
+447 ALLKRKLSLLEQD
-460 VIINEDGRNKL
+460 VIVNEDGRNKL
-471 KKQGENPSE
+471 KKQGEMPNE
-480 ICMFSFAYR
+480 ACTFSLTCG
-489 DIPEELIDV
+489 DIPEGLIDA

-526 LERCLDHAPYCP
+526 LERCLDHTPYCP

-598 MAYPTVPCPLHVFE
+598 IAYPTVPCPLHVFE
-612 PRYRLMIRRCIQT
+612 PRYRLMIRRSIQT

-636 TQNSFADYGCML
+636 KQNGFADYGCML

-667 GKRFR
+667 GKRFK

-689 LEDVKVENEDEVKSL
+689 LEDVKVENEDELESL
-704 RELHD
+704 RQLHN

-724 RFRSQILQHFGSMPE
+724 RFRSQILQHFGSMPR

-775 SLEERLTKIQHIL
+775 SLKERLTKIQHIL

>member
-1 LAGRVRSRAPRRLRD
+1 MSFPAMARSSSRGSREPAPRPRSR
-16 RGGGRRRSS
+16 GRF
-25 PPRATSSPTVARASL
+25 
-40 EGHQA
+40 
-45 MAPEPRGRG
+45 
-54 RLWEVGGGGD
+54 WEVGGGGGGGDDGGD
-64 RLERAAAESERWELL
+64 RLERAAAAESERWELL
-79 LSRGE
+79 LRRGE
-84 LLALGGHLK
+84 LLALGGHLQ
-93 GALEAFAAALRRG
+93 GALEAYAAALRRG
-106 APARPECLG
+106 APVRPELLG
-115 TLVDCLAFNYRLR
+115 MLVDCLALKYRLR
-128 HGLDWSAAPA
+128 RGLGWGGAARA
-138 AGAGGLLSCLG
+138 AGAGAGAGGLLSCPG

-168 RCLRRELRARCR
+168 RCLRRGLRARCR
-180 LCRDRLPP
+180 LCRASLPP
-188 SAATAADAGAAG
+188 AAAADAEGTSP
-200 PRPAPPPASAAA
+200 PRPPPPAAAIAA
-212 SDFRTSVVLNHLAE
+212 SGLRTSVVLSHLAE
-226 KWFPGQ
+226 KWFPSLQ
-232 RERARAAG
+232 ARARAAG
-240 RLGEL
+240 RLAEL
-245 LHQGRYREALAAACE
+245 LHEGRHREALAAAGE

-267 DLTLK
+267 NLILK

-277 SYAGLQEFK
+277 SYAGLGEFR

-293 AVLFQLPHWPEVYF
+293 AVLFQLPNWPEN
-307 RKGKVLQ
+307 
-314 DAGFLGDA
+314 
-322 LQLFLQCLALDEDF
+322 E
-336 APAKLQVE
+336 E
-344 KILCD
+344 I
-349 LLSPENLK
+349 PEA
-357 EGLKESSWS
+357 SA
-366 SLPCIKSKPTGF
+366 
-378 PSVMDECYSPSE
+378 
-390 LGSKKTEEVPE
+390 
-401 DTSEPVKGSLNRA
+401 EPVKGSLNRA
-414 QSTQAINSMEIPA
+414 RSAQAINSTEMPA
-427 REDCLKRVSS
+427 RGDGLKRVSS
-437 EPLLSAQEKG
+437 EPLLSVQVKG
-447 VLLKRKLSLLEQD
+447 ALLKRKLSLSEQD
-460 VIINEDGRNKL
+460 VIVNEDGRSKL
-471 KKQGENPSE
+471 KKQGEMPSE
-480 ICMFSFAYR
+480 ACTFSLTYG

-526 LERCLDHAPYCP
+526 LERCLDHTPYCP

-545 EYLADRRYC
+545 ESKLICKKQNHVQNIHKVKKLYKRIPKEFVNCMFNKYCFQYLADRRFC

-598 MAYPTVPCPLHVFE
+598 IAYPTVPCPLHVFE
-612 PRYRLMIRRCIQT
+612 PRYRLMIRRSIQT

-636 TQNSFADYGCML
+636 TQNGFADYGCML

-667 GKRFR
+667 GKRFK

-689 LEDVKVENEDEVKSL
+689 LEDVKVENEGELESL
-704 RELHD
+704 RQLHD

-724 RFRSQILQHFGSMPE
+724 RFRSQILQHFGSMPR

-775 SLEERLTKIQHIL
+775 SLKERLTKIQHIL

>member
-1 LAGRVRSRAPRRLRD
+1 MSFPAVARSSSRGNREMAPRPRSRGRFWE
-16 RGGGRRRSS
+16 GGGGS
-25 PPRATSSPTVARASL
+25 
-40 EGHQA
+40 
-45 MAPEPRGRG
+45 
-54 RLWEVGGGGD
+54 GD

-79 LSRGE
+79 LRRGE

-93 GALEAFAAALRRG
+93 GALEAYAAALRRG
-106 APARPECLG
+106 APVRPECLG
-115 TLVDCLAFNYRLR
+115 TLVDCLVLNYRLR
-128 HGLDWSAAPA
+128 HGLGWSAARA
-138 AGAGGLLSCLG
+138 ADAGAGGLLSCLG

-188 SAATAADAGAAG
+188 AAAAAADAEGTP
-200 PRPAPPPASAAA
+200 PRPPPLAAA
-212 SDFRTSVVLNHLAE
+212 IAASGFRTSVVLNHLAE
-226 KWFPGQ
+226 KWFPSQ
-232 RERARAAG
+232 QERARAAG

-245 LHQGRYREALAAACE
+245 LHQGRHREALAAAGE

-267 DLTLK
+267 NLTLK

-277 SYAGLQEFK
+277 SYAGLGEFK

-293 AVLFQLPHWPEVYF
+293 AVLFQLPGWPEI
-307 RKGKVLQ
+307 
-314 DAGFLGDA
+314 
-322 LQLFLQCLALDEDF
+322 LF
-336 APAKLQVE
+336 
-344 KILCD
+344 D

-357 EGLKESSWS
+357 EGLKDSSWS
-366 SLPCIKSKPTGF
+366 SLPCTKNKPFGF
-378 PSVMDECYSPSE
+378 PSVMEEFHSASE
-390 LGSKKTEEVPE
+390 LSPEQNEEIPE
-401 DTSEPVKGSLNRA
+401 TPAEPVKGSLNRA
-414 QSTQAINSMEIPA
+414 RSAQAINSTEMPT

-437 EPLLSAQEKG
+437 EPLLSVEEKG
-447 VLLKRKLSLLEQD
+447 ALLKRKLSLLEQD
-460 VIINEDGRNKL
+460 VIVNEDGRNKL
-471 KKQGENPSE
+471 KKQGEMPNE
-480 ICMFSFAYR
+480 VCTFSLTYG

-526 LERCLDHAPYCP
+526 LERCLDHTPYCP

-598 MAYPTVPCPLHVFE
+598 IAYPTVPCPLHVFE
-612 PRYRLMIRRCIQT
+612 PRYRLMIRRSIQT

-636 TQNSFADYGCML
+636 KQNGFADYGCML

-667 GKRFR
+667 GKRFK

-689 LEDVKVENEDEVKSL
+689 LEDVKVENEDELESL
-704 RELHD
+704 RQLHN

-724 RFRSQILQHFGSMPE
+724 RFRSQILQHFGSMPR

-775 SLEERLTKIQHIL
+775 SLKERLTKIQHIL

>member
-1 LAGRVRSRAPRRLRD
+1 MSFPAMARSSSRGSREPAPRPRSR
-16 RGGGRRRSS
+16 GRF
-25 PPRATSSPTVARASL
+25 
-40 EGHQA
+40 
-45 MAPEPRGRG
+45 
-54 RLWEVGGGGD
+54 WEVGGGGGGGDDGGD
-64 RLERAAAESERWELL
+64 RLERAAAAESERWELL
-79 LSRGE
+79 LRRGE
-84 LLALGGHLK
+84 LLALGGHLQ
-93 GALEAFAAALRRG
+93 GALEAYAAALRRG
-106 APARPECLG
+106 APVRPELLG
-115 TLVDCLAFNYRLR
+115 MLVDCLALKYRLR
-128 HGLDWSAAPA
+128 RGLGWGGAARA
-138 AGAGGLLSCLG
+138 AGAGAGAGGLLSCPG

-168 RCLRRELRARCR
+168 RCLRRGLRARCR
-180 LCRDRLPP
+180 LCRASLPP
-188 SAATAADAGAAG
+188 AAAADAEGTSP
-200 PRPAPPPASAAA
+200 PRPPPPAAAIAA
-212 SDFRTSVVLNHLAE
+212 SGLRTSVVLSHLAE
-226 KWFPGQ
+226 KWFPSLQ
-232 RERARAAG
+232 ARARAAG
-240 RLGEL
+240 RLAEL
-245 LHQGRYREALAAACE
+245 LHEGRHREALAAAGE

-267 DLTLK
+267 NLILK

-277 SYAGLQEFK
+277 SYAGLGEFR

-293 AVLFQLPHWPEVYF
+293 AVLFQLPNWPEVYF
-307 RKGKVLQ
+307 RKGKVLH

-336 APAKLQVE
+336 APAKLEVK
-344 KILCD
+344 KILFD

-357 EGLKESSWS
+357 EGLKDSSWS
-366 SLPCIKSKPTGF
+366 SLPCTKNKPFGF
-378 PSVMDECYSPSE
+378 PSVMEEFHSASE
-390 LGSKKTEEVPE
+390 LSPVQNEEIPE
-401 DTSEPVKGSLNRA
+401 ASAEPVKGSLNRA
-414 QSTQAINSMEIPA
+414 RSAQAINSTEMPA
-427 REDCLKRVSS
+427 RGDGLKRVSS
-437 EPLLSAQEKG
+437 EPLLSVQVKG
-447 VLLKRKLSLLEQD
+447 ALLKRKLSLSEQD
-460 VIINEDGRNKL
+460 VIVNEDGRSKL
-471 KKQGENPSE
+471 KKQGEMPSE
-480 ICMFSFAYR
+480 ACTFSLTYG

-526 LERCLDHAPYCP
+526 LERCLDHTPYCP

-545 EYLADRRYC
+545 EYLADRRFC

-598 MAYPTVPCPLHVFE
+598 IAYPTVPCPLHVFE
-612 PRYRLMIRRCIQT
+612 PRYRLMIRRSIQT

-636 TQNSFADYGCML
+636 TQNGFADYGCML

-667 GKRFR
+667 GKRFK

-689 LEDVKVENEDEVKSL
+689 LEDVKVENEGELESL
-704 RELHD
+704 RQLHD

-724 RFRSQILQHFGSMPE
+724 RFRSQILQHFGSMPR

-775 SLEERLTKIQHIL
+775 SLKERLTKIQHIL

>member
-1 LAGRVRSRAPRRLRD
+1 MSSPAVARSSQGESQEADPRPRSR
-16 RGGGRRRSS
+16 GRF
-25 PPRATSSPTVARASL
+25 
-40 EGHQA
+40 
-45 MAPEPRGRG
+45 
-54 RLWEVGGGGD
+54 WEVGGGGD

-79 LSRGE
+79 LRRGE

-93 GALEAFAAALRRG
+93 GALEAYAAALRRG
-106 APARPECLG
+106 APVRPECLG
-115 TLVDCLAFNYRLR
+115 TLVDCLVFNYRLR
-128 HGLDWSAAPA
+128 HGLGWSATPA
-138 AGAGGLLSCLG
+138 EGAHPGAGGLLSCLG

-156 PVTVPCGHSYCR
+156 PVTVACGHSYCR

-188 SAATAADAGAAG
+188 YAAADAEGTS
-200 PRPAPPPASAAA
+200 PRPPPLAAA
-212 SDFRTSVVLNHLAE
+212 IAASGFRTSVVLNHLAE
-226 KWFPGQ
+226 KWFPGE

-245 LHQGRYREALAAACE
+245 LHQGRYREALVAACE
-260 ALRAEPS
+260 ELRTGDRAGPATPPSFPRRAGGHELVYAPGRLPEAGCRSRVGIFISEPS

-277 SYAGLQEFK
+277 SYAGLREFK

-293 AVLFQLPHWPEVYF
+293 AVLFQLPNWPEVYF
-307 RKGKVLQ
+307 RKGKVLH

-336 APAKLQVE
+336 APAKLEVE

-357 EGLKESSWS
+357 EGLKDPSWS
-366 SLPCIKSKPTGF
+366 SLPCIKNKPFGF
-378 PSVMDECYSPSE
+378 PSVIEESHCASE
-390 LGSKKTEEVPE
+390 LSPEQNEEIAEV
-401 DTSEPVKGSLNRA
+401 TSETVKGSLNHARSA
-414 QSTQAINSMEIPA
+414 RAINSTDMPA

-437 EPLLSAQEKG
+437 EPSLSVQEKG
-447 VLLKRKLSLLEQD
+447 VLLKRKLSLLDQD
-460 VIINEDGRNKL
+460 VIVNEDGRNKL
-471 KKQGENPSE
+471 KRQGETPNE
-480 ICMFSFAYR
+480 VCTFSLTYG

-526 LERCLDHAPYCP
+526 LERCLDHTPYCP

-559 EELIVKYLPDELSER
+559 EDLIVKYLPDELSER

-598 MAYPTVPCPLHVFE
+598 VAYPTVPCPLHVFE
-612 PRYRLMIRRCIQT
+612 PRYRLMIRRSIQT

-636 TQNSFADYGCML
+636 TQNGFADYGCML

-689 LEDVKVENEDEVKSL
+689 LEDVKVENEDEIENL
-704 RELHD
+704 RQLHN

-724 RFRSQILQHFGSMPE
+724 RFRSQILQHFGSMPR
-739 REENLQATPNGPA
+739 REENLQ
-752 WCWWLLAVLPVD
+752 V
-764 PRYQLSVLSMK
+764 
-775 SLEERLTKIQHIL
+775 
-788 TYFSRDQSK
+788 

>member
-1 LAGRVRSRAPRRLRD
+1 MSFPAVA
-16 RGGGRRRSS
+16 RSS
-25 PPRATSSPTVARASL
+25 LRGSREMGPR
-40 EGHQA
+40 
-45 MAPEPRGRG
+45 PRGRG
-54 RLWEVGGGGD
+54 RFWEVDGGSGD

-79 LSRGE
+79 LRRGE

-93 GALEAFAAALRRG
+93 GALEAYAAALRRG
-106 APARPECLG
+106 APVRPECLG
-115 TLVDCLAFNYRLR
+115 TLVDCLVLNYRLR
-128 HGLDWSAAPA
+128 HGLGWSAARA
-138 AGAGGLLSCLG
+138 AGADSGAGGLLSCLG

-188 SAATAADAGAAG
+188 AAAATDAEGTT
-200 PRPAPPPASAAA
+200 PRPPPLAAA
-212 SDFRTSVVLNHLAE
+212 IAASGFRTSVVLNHLAE

-232 RERARAAG
+232 LERARAAG

-245 LHQGRYREALAAACE
+245 LHEGRYREALAAACE
-260 ALRAEPS
+260 ALRAEPGN
-267 DLTLK
+267 LTLK

-293 AVLFQLPHWPEVYF
+293 AVLFQLPNWPEVYF
-307 RKGKVLQ
+307 RKGKVLRA
-314 DAGFLGDA
+314 AGFLGDA
-322 LQLFLQCLALDEDF
+322 LQLSLQCLALDEDF
-336 APAKLQVE
+336 APAKLEVE
-344 KILCD
+344 KILFD

-357 EGLKESSWS
+357 EGLKDSSWS
-366 SLPCIKSKPTGF
+366 SLPCTKNKPFGF
-378 PSVMDECYSPSE
+378 PSVIEEPHSASE
-390 LGSKKTEEVPE
+390 LSP
-401 DTSEPVKGSLNRA
+401 
-414 QSTQAINSMEIPA
+414 
-427 REDCLKRVSS
+427 
-437 EPLLSAQEKG
+437 
-447 VLLKRKLSLLEQD
+447 EQD
-460 VIINEDGRNKL
+460 VIVNEDGRNKL
-471 KKQGENPSE
+471 KKQGESPSE
-480 ICMFSFAYR
+480 ACTFSLAYG

-526 LERCLDHAPYCP
+526 LERCLDHTPHCP

-612 PRYRLMIRRCIQT
+612 PRYRLMIRRSIQT

-689 LEDVKVENEDEVKSL
+689 LEDVKVENEDEIEGL
-704 RELHD
+704 RQLHD

-724 RFRSQILQHFGSMPE
+724 RFRSQILQHFGSMPR
-739 REENLQATPNGPA
+739 REENLQVTPNGPA

-764 PRYQLSVLSMK
+764 PRYQLSVLSMR
-775 SLEERLTKIQHIL
+775 SLKERLTKIQHIL

>member
-1 LAGRVRSRAPRRLRD
+1 MLLR
-16 RGGGRRRSS
+16 
-25 PPRATSSPTVARASL
+25 
-40 EGHQA
+40 
-45 MAPEPRGRG
+45 
-54 RLWEVGGGGD
+54 
-64 RLERAAAESERWELL
+64 
-79 LSRGE
+79 RGE

-93 GALEAFAAALRRG
+93 GALEAYAAALRRG
-106 APARPECLG
+106 APVRPECLG
-115 TLVDCLAFNYRLR
+115 TLVDCLVFNYRLR
-128 HGLDWSAAPA
+128 HGLGWSASPA
-138 AGAGGLLSCLG
+138 GGAHRGVSAGGLLSCLG

-188 SAATAADAGAAG
+188 AAAADALGTSPRPPPAAAATAASG
-200 PRPAPPPASAAA
+200 
-212 SDFRTSVVLNHLAE
+212 FRTSVVLNHLAE

-260 ALRAEPS
+260 ELRAEPS

-293 AVLFQLPHWPEVYF
+293 AVLFQLPNWPEVYF
-307 RKGKVLQ
+307 RKGKVLY

-336 APAKLQVE
+336 APAKLEVE

-357 EGLKESSWS
+357 EGLKDSSWS
-366 SLPCIKSKPTGF
+366 SLPCIKNKPFSF
-378 PSVMDECYSPSE
+378 PSVMEESHSASE
-390 LGSKKTEEVPE
+390 LSPEQNEEIAEV
-401 DTSEPVKGSLNRA
+401 TSEPVKGSLNRA
-414 QSTQAINSMEIPA
+414 RSAQAINSTDMPA
-427 REDCLKRVSS
+427 RGDCLKRVSS
-437 EPLLSAQEKG
+437 EPSLCIQEKG
-447 VLLKRKLSLLEQD
+447 VLLKRKLSLLDQD
-460 VIINEDGRNKL
+460 VIVNEDGRNKL
-471 KKQGENPSE
+471 KRQGEIPTE
-480 ICMFSFAYR
+480 VCTFSLTYS
-489 DIPEELIDV
+489 DVPEELIDV

-506 MRLFFEPVTTPCGH
+506 M
-520 SFCKNC
+520 S
-526 LERCLDHAPYCP
+526 
-538 LCKESLK
+538 
-545 EYLADRRYC
+545 
-554 VTQLL
+554 
-559 EELIVKYLPDELSER
+559 
-574 KKIYDEETAELSHL
+574 L

-612 PRYRLMIRRCIQT
+612 PRYRLMIRRSIQT

-689 LEDVKVENEDEVKSL
+689 LEDIKVENEDEIENL
-704 RELHD
+704 RQLHD

-724 RFRSQILQHFGSMPE
+724 RFRSQILQHFGSMPG
-739 REENLQATPNGPA
+739 REENLQAIPNGPA

-775 SLEERLTKIQHIL
+775 SLKERLTKIQHIL

>member
-1 LAGRVRSRAPRRLRD
+1 
-16 RGGGRRRSS
+16 
-25 PPRATSSPTVARASL
+25 
-40 EGHQA
+40 
-45 MAPEPRGRG
+45 M
-54 RLWEVGGGGD
+54 
-64 RLERAAAESERWELL
+64 
-79 LSRGE
+79 
-84 LLALGGHLK
+84 
-93 GALEAFAAALRRG
+93 
-106 APARPECLG
+106 
-115 TLVDCLAFNYRLR
+115 
-128 HGLDWSAAPA
+128 
-138 AGAGGLLSCLG
+138 
-149 CRGFLSE
+149 
-156 PVTVPCGHSYCR
+156 
-168 RCLRRELRARCR
+168 
-180 LCRDRLPP
+180 
-188 SAATAADAGAAG
+188 
-200 PRPAPPPASAAA
+200 
-212 SDFRTSVVLNHLAE
+212 
-226 KWFPGQ
+226 
-232 RERARAAG
+232 
-240 RLGEL
+240 
-245 LHQGRYREALAAACE
+245 
-260 ALRAEPS
+260 AEPNN
-267 DLTLK
+267 LTLK

-277 SYAGLQEFK
+277 SYAGLQECK

-293 AVLFQLPHWPEVYF
+293 AVLCQLPNSPEVYF
-307 RKGKVLQ
+307 RKGKVLH

-336 APAKLQVE
+336 SPAKLEVE

-366 SLPCIKSKPTGF
+366 SLPITKSKAFGF
-378 PSVMDECYSPSE
+378 PAVIEESYSPSE
-390 LGSKKTEEVPE
+390 LSPEQNEAISEVI
-401 DTSEPVKGSLNRA
+401 SEPVKGSLNRA
-414 QSTQAINSMEIPA
+414 QSAQAINSTEMPA
-427 REDCLKRVSS
+427 REDCLKRVFS
-437 EPLLSAQEKG
+437 EPLLSVQEKG
-447 VLLKRKLSLLEQD
+447 ALLKRKLSLVEQD
-460 VIINEDGRNKL
+460 VIVNEDGRSKL
-471 KKQGENPSE
+471 KKQGDPLSE
-480 ICMFSFAYR
+480 VCALSLVCG
-489 DIPEELIDV
+489 DVPEDLIDV

-526 LERCLDHAPYCP
+526 LERCLDHTPYCP
-538 LCKESLK
+538 LCKESLR

-574 KKIYDEETAELSHL
+574 KKVHDEETAELAHL

-612 PRYRLMIRRCIQT
+612 PRYRLMIRRSMQT

-636 TQNSFADYGCML
+636 THNSFADYGCML

-689 LEDVKVENEDEVKSL
+689 LEDVKVENEDEVTNL
-704 RELHD
+704 RELHN

-739 REENLQATPNGPA
+739 REDDLQATPNGPA

-775 SLEERLTKIQHIL
+775 SLRERLTKIQHIL

>member
-1 LAGRVRSRAPRRLRD
+1 MSSPAVARSSQGESQEADPRPRSR
-16 RGGGRRRSS
+16 GRF
-25 PPRATSSPTVARASL
+25 
-40 EGHQA
+40 
-45 MAPEPRGRG
+45 
-54 RLWEVGGGGD
+54 WEVGGGGD

-79 LSRGE
+79 LRRGE

-93 GALEAFAAALRRG
+93 GALEAYAAALRRG
-106 APARPECLG
+106 APVRPECLG
-115 TLVDCLAFNYRLR
+115 TLVDCLVFNYRLR
-128 HGLDWSAAPA
+128 HGLGWSATPA
-138 AGAGGLLSCLG
+138 EGAHPGAGGLLSCLG
-149 CRGFLSE
+149 CRGILSE
-156 PVTVPCGHSYCR
+156 PVTVACGHSYCR

-188 SAATAADAGAAG
+188 AAAADAEGTS
-200 PRPAPPPASAAA
+200 PRPPLLAAA
-212 SDFRTSVVLNHLAE
+212 IAASGFRTSVVLNHLAE
-226 KWFPGQ
+226 KWFPGE

-260 ALRAEPS
+260 ELRTEPS

-277 SYAGLQEFK
+277 SYAGLREFK

-293 AVLFQLPHWPEVYF
+293 AVLFQLPNWPEVYF
-307 RKGKVLQ
+307 RKGKVLH

-336 APAKLQVE
+336 APAKLEVE
-344 KILCD
+344 K
-349 LLSPENLK
+349 N
-357 EGLKESSWS
+357 
-366 SLPCIKSKPTGF
+366 
-378 PSVMDECYSPSE
+378 
-390 LGSKKTEEVPE
+390 EEIAEV
-401 DTSEPVKGSLNRA
+401 TSETVKGSLNHARSA
-414 QSTQAINSMEIPA
+414 QAINSTDMPA

-437 EPLLSAQEKG
+437 EPSLSVQEKG
-447 VLLKRKLSLLEQD
+447 VLLKRKLSLLDQD
-460 VIINEDGRNKL
+460 VIVNEDGRNKL
-471 KKQGENPSE
+471 KRQGETPNE
-480 ICMFSFAYR
+480 VCTFSLTYG

-526 LERCLDHAPYCP
+526 LERCLDHTPYCP

-559 EELIVKYLPDELSER
+559 EDLIVKYLPDELSER

-612 PRYRLMIRRCIQT
+612 PRYRLMIRRSIQT

-636 TQNSFADYGCML
+636 TQNGFADYGCML

-689 LEDVKVENEDEVKSL
+689 LEDVKVENEDEIENL
-704 RELHD
+704 RQLHN

-724 RFRSQILQHFGSMPE
+724 RFRSQILQHFGSMPG
-739 REENLQATPNGPA
+739 REENLQAIPNGPA

-775 SLEERLTKIQHIL
+775 SLKERLTKIQHIL

>member
-1 LAGRVRSRAPRRLRD
+1 MSFPAVARSSSRGNREMAPRPRSRGRFWE
-16 RGGGRRRSS
+16 GGGGS
-25 PPRATSSPTVARASL
+25 
-40 EGHQA
+40 
-45 MAPEPRGRG
+45 
-54 RLWEVGGGGD
+54 GD

-79 LSRGE
+79 LRRGE

-93 GALEAFAAALRRG
+93 GALEAYAAALRRG
-106 APARPECLG
+106 APVRPECLG
-115 TLVDCLAFNYRLR
+115 TLVDCLVLNYRLR
-128 HGLDWSAAPA
+128 HGLGWSAARA
-138 AGAGGLLSCLG
+138 ADAGAGGLLSCLG

-188 SAATAADAGAAG
+188 AAAAAADAEGTP
-200 PRPAPPPASAAA
+200 PRPPPLAAA
-212 SDFRTSVVLNHLAE
+212 IAASGFRTSVVLNHLAE
-226 KWFPGQ
+226 KWFPSQ
-232 RERARAAG
+232 QERARAAG

-245 LHQGRYREALAAACE
+245 LHQGRHREALAAAGE

-267 DLTLK
+267 NLTLK

-277 SYAGLQEFK
+277 SYAGLGEFK

-293 AVLFQLPHWPEVYF
+293 AVLFQLPGWPEN
-307 RKGKVLQ
+307 
-314 DAGFLGDA
+314 
-322 LQLFLQCLALDEDF
+322 EEIPET
-336 APAKLQVE
+336 PA
-344 KILCD
+344 
-349 LLSPENLK
+349 
-357 EGLKESSWS
+357 
-366 SLPCIKSKPTGF
+366 
-378 PSVMDECYSPSE
+378 
-390 LGSKKTEEVPE
+390 
-401 DTSEPVKGSLNRA
+401 EPVKGSLNRA
-414 QSTQAINSMEIPA
+414 RSAQAINSTEMPT

-437 EPLLSAQEKG
+437 EPLLSVEEKG
-447 VLLKRKLSLLEQD
+447 ALLKRKLSLLEQD
-460 VIINEDGRNKL
+460 VIVNEDGRNKL
-471 KKQGENPSE
+471 KKQGEMPNE
-480 ICMFSFAYR
+480 VCTFSLTYG

-526 LERCLDHAPYCP
+526 LERCLDHTPYCP

-598 MAYPTVPCPLHVFE
+598 IAYPTVPCPLHVFE
-612 PRYRLMIRRCIQT
+612 PRYRLMIRRSIQT

-636 TQNSFADYGCML
+636 KQNGFADYGCML

-667 GKRFR
+667 GKRFK

-689 LEDVKVENEDEVKSL
+689 LEDVKVENEDELESL
-704 RELHD
+704 RQLHN

-724 RFRSQILQHFGSMPE
+724 RFRSQILQHFGSMPR

-775 SLEERLTKIQHIL
+775 SLKERLTKIQHIL

>member
-1 LAGRVRSRAPRRLRD
+1 MSSPDVA
-16 RGGGRRRSS
+16 RSS
-25 PPRATSSPTVARASL
+25 PGGSR
-40 EGHQA
+40 E
-45 MAPEPRGRG
+45 MAPAPRGRG
-54 RLWEVGGGGD
+54 RFWEVGGGGGGGGGGGD
-64 RLERAAAESERWELL
+64 RLERAAAESGRWELL
-79 LSRGE
+79 LRRGE

-93 GALEAFAAALRRG
+93 GALEAYAAALRRG
-106 APARPECLG
+106 APGRPDCLG
-115 TLVDCLAFNYRLR
+115 TLVDCLVLSYRLR
-128 HGLDWSAAPA
+128 HGLGWSAAPA
-138 AGAGGLLSCLG
+138 AGADPGAGGLLRCLG

-168 RCLRRELRARCR
+168 RCLRRQLRARCR

-188 SAATAADAGAAG
+188 AAAAAADAEGTT
-200 PRPAPPPASAAA
+200 PRPPPPAAAIAA
-212 SDFRTSVVLNHLAE
+212 SGFRTSVVLNHLAE

-240 RLGEL
+240 RLGDL

-267 DLTLK
+267 DVTLK

-293 AVLFQLPHWPEVYF
+293 AVLFQLPNWPEVYF

-336 APAKLQVE
+336 APAKLEVE
-344 KILCD
+344 K
-349 LLSPENLK
+349 N
-357 EGLKESSWS
+357 
-366 SLPCIKSKPTGF
+366 
-378 PSVMDECYSPSE
+378 
-390 LGSKKTEEVPE
+390 EEVPE
-401 DTSEPVKGSLNRA
+401 VTSELIRGSLNRA
-414 QSTQAINSMEIPA
+414 WSAQAINSAEMPA

-437 EPLLSAQEKG
+437 EPLLSVQEKG
-447 VLLKRKLSLLEQD
+447 ALLKRKLSLLDQD
-460 VIINEDGRNKL
+460 VVVDEDGRNKL
-471 KKQGENPSE
+471 KKQGETRNE
-480 ICMFSFAYR
+480 VCTFSLTSG

-526 LERCLDHAPYCP
+526 LERCLDHTPYCP

-612 PRYRLMIRRCIQT
+612 PRYRLMIRRSIQT

-689 LEDVKVENEDEVKSL
+689 LEDVKVENEEEIKNL
-704 RELHD
+704 RQLHD

-724 RFRSQILQHFGSMPE
+724 RFRSQILQHFGSMPG

-775 SLEERLTKIQHIL
+775 SLKERLTKIQHIL

>member
-1 LAGRVRSRAPRRLRD
+1 MSSPVVARSSQGESQEADPRPRSR
-16 RGGGRRRSS
+16 GRF
-25 PPRATSSPTVARASL
+25 
-40 EGHQA
+40 
-45 MAPEPRGRG
+45 
-54 RLWEVGGGGD
+54 WEVGGGGD

-79 LSRGE
+79 LRRGE

-93 GALEAFAAALRRG
+93 GALEAYAAALRRG
-106 APARPECLG
+106 APVRPECLG
-115 TLVDCLAFNYRLR
+115 TLVDCLVFNYRLR
-128 HGLDWSAAPA
+128 HGLGWSATPVEGAHP
-138 AGAGGLLSCLG
+138 GAGGLLSCLG

-156 PVTVPCGHSYCR
+156 PVTVACGHSYCR

-188 SAATAADAGAAG
+188 AAAADAEGTS
-200 PRPAPPPASAAA
+200 PRPPPLAAA
-212 SDFRTSVVLNHLAE
+212 IAASGFRTSVVLNHLAE
-226 KWFPGQ
+226 KWFPGE

-260 ALRAEPS
+260 ELRTEPS

-277 SYAGLQEFK
+277 SYAGLREFK

-293 AVLFQLPHWPEVYF
+293 AVLFQLPNWPE
-307 RKGKVLQ
+307 
-314 DAGFLGDA
+314 
-322 LQLFLQCLALDEDF
+322 
-336 APAKLQVE
+336 
-344 KILCD
+344 ILCD

-357 EGLKESSWS
+357 EGLKDSSWS
-366 SLPCIKSKPTGF
+366 SLPCIKNKPFGF
-378 PSVMDECYSPSE
+378 PSVIEESHCASE
-390 LGSKKTEEVPE
+390 LSPEQNEEIAEV
-401 DTSEPVKGSLNRA
+401 TSEPVKGSLNHARSA
-414 QSTQAINSMEIPA
+414 QAINSTDMPA

-437 EPLLSAQEKG
+437 EFSLSVQEQG
-447 VLLKRKLSLLEQD
+447 VLLKRKLSLLDQD
-460 VIINEDGRNKL
+460 VIVNEDGRNKL
-471 KKQGENPSE
+471 KRQGETPNE
-480 ICMFSFAYR
+480 VCTFSLTYG

-526 LERCLDHAPYCP
+526 LERCLDHTPYCP

-559 EELIVKYLPDELSER
+559 EDLIVKYLPDELSER

-612 PRYRLMIRRCIQT
+612 PRYRLMIRRSIQT

-636 TQNSFADYGCML
+636 TQNGFADYGCML

-689 LEDVKVENEDEVKSL
+689 LEDVKVENEEEIENL
-704 RELHD
+704 RQLHD

-724 RFRSQILQHFGSMPE
+724 RFRSQILQHFGSMPG
-739 REENLQATPNGPA
+739 REENLQAIPNGPA

-775 SLEERLTKIQHIL
+775 SLKERLTKIQHIL

>member
-1 LAGRVRSRAPRRLRD
+1 MTLLTEGLT
-16 RGGGRRRSS
+16 S
-25 PPRATSSPTVARASL
+25 PQLVFAERNEFDGDIPTNSECSKVFYSL
-40 EGHQA
+40 
-45 MAPEPRGRG
+45 
-54 RLWEVGGGGD
+54 
-64 RLERAAAESERWELL
+64 
-79 LSRGE
+79 
-84 LLALGGHLK
+84 
-93 GALEAFAAALRRG
+93 
-106 APARPECLG
+106 
-115 TLVDCLAFNYRLR
+115 Y
-128 HGLDWSAAPA
+128 
-138 AGAGGLLSCLG
+138 
-149 CRGFLSE
+149 
-156 PVTVPCGHSYCR
+156 TVLFYCR

-180 LCRDRLPP
+180 LCRTACRPPPPLPP
-188 SAATAADAGAAG
+188 RGPAAAAPAATAD
-200 PRPAPPPASAAA
+200 
-212 SDFRTSVVLNHLAE
+212 RTSVVLNHLAE
-226 KWFPGQ
+226 KGS
-232 RERARAAG
+232 RASASARPVASGAATPRA
-240 RLGEL
+240 LP
-245 LHQGRYREALAAACE
+245 EALAAACD

-277 SYAGLQEFK
+277 SYAGLQEFG

-293 AVLFQLPHWPEVYF
+293 AVLFQLPNWPEVYF

-314 DAGFLGDA
+314 EAGFLGDA

-357 EGLKESSWS
+357 EGLKETSWS
-366 SLPCIKSKPTGF
+366 SLPCIKNKPFSF
-378 PSVMDECYSPSE
+378 PAVMEEPHSPGE
-390 LGSKKTEEVPE
+390 LSLKQTEERPE
-401 DTSEPVKGSLNRA
+401 DAPEPVKGSLNRA
-414 QSTQAINSMEIPA
+414 QSAQAINAAPVPA
-427 REDCLKRVSS
+427 REDGLKRVSS
-437 EPLLSAQEKG
+437 EPLLSTQGRG

-471 KKQGENPSE
+471 KKQDSPSE
-480 ICMFSFAYR
+480 DCVLSLAYG

-526 LERCLDHAPYCP
+526 LERCLDHTPYCP

-612 PRYRLMIRRCIQT
+612 PRYRLMIRRSIQT

-653 HFLPDGRSVVDTVG
+653 HFLPDGRSVVDTIG

-689 LEDVKVENEDEVKSL
+689 LEDVTVLKMFYPVCSGPLQDFTVAQDGFSL
-704 RELHD
+704 AAFLPQTPTPVITGTHLHAPNRTFRIGCR
-709 LVYSQACSWF
+709 YSERTQKTP
-719 QNLRD
+719 LRPT
-724 RFRSQILQHFGSMPE
+724 I
-739 REENLQATPNGPA
+739 
-752 WCWWLLAVLPVD
+752 
-764 PRYQLSVLSMK
+764 
-775 SLEERLTKIQHIL
+775 SLWTTIHSIHH
-788 TYFSRDQSK
+788 